1 MGVWRKGWEEGL
13 VNTCAT
19 LVFCFVFLVVLHVMC
34 GLSSPTRHCS
44 HEMEGRKS
52 GYVLESWIFRVWRL
66 DAQYASSLV
75 TVRTTE
81 NDYTVTHRWYK
92 SVIFMH
98 IMLKLAKVLEFQL

>member
-1 MGVWRKGWEEGL
+1 
-13 VNTCAT
+13 
-19 LVFCFVFLVVLHVMC
+19 
-34 GLSSPTRHCS
+34 
-44 HEMEGRKS
+44 MEGRKS

-66 DAQYASSLV
+66 DTQYASSLV

-81 NDYTVTHRWYK
+81 NDYTLTHRWYK